1 MILNTIVA
9 FLLTFIL
16 PGYTLVNAVFPSKGE
31 LDDDFDLIYRITFG
45 IGMSV
50 VITILV
56 GFSLGIAPLIN
67 LGTGYFDY
75 LNVLITLSS
84 LTLIFFVIGWWRG
97 AYRWMGIIHP
107 KLERPELEVLYFE
120 EDDRELIE
128 EIEDLFRKKQ
138 ILKKEIKKAQIKID
152 NSSGS
157 MKEHYRDILEER
169 KRELEKVDKKLRELE
184 KQREDELY

>member
-31 LDDDFDLIYRITFG
+31 FDDDFDLIYRITFG

-67 LGTGYFDY
+67 LGSGYFNY

-84 LTLIFFVIGWWRG
+84 LTVIFFVVCWWRG

-107 KLERPELEVLYFE
+107 KLERPELEVTYYE
-120 EDDRELIE
+120 EDDRELIKD
-128 EIEDLFRKKQ
+128 IEDLFRKKQ
-138 ILKKEIKKAQIKID
+138 ILKKEIKKAHIKIES
-152 NSSGS
+152 SSGNIKKRHRG
-157 MKEHYRDILEER
+157 MLNDR
-169 KRELEKVDKKLRELE
+169 KQELEKVDKKLRELE

>member
-31 LDDDFDLIYRITFG
+31 FDDDFDLIYRITFG

-67 LGTGYFDY
+67 LGARYFNY

-84 LTLIFFVIGWWRG
+84 LTLIFFVVGWWRG

-107 KLERPELEVLYFE
+107 KLERPELEVTYYE
-120 EDDRELIE
+120 EDDRELIK

-138 ILKKEIKKAQIKID
+138 ILKKEIKKYRIKTE
-152 NSSGS
+152 NSSGNI
-157 MKEHYRDILEER
+157 KKRHRDMLNDR
-169 KRELEKVDKKLRELE
+169 KQELEKVDKKLRELE